1 MVNKMRNLE
10 NVKRVRLNDYSEYES
25 GKSNNGGCY
34 GFWTDYNRVENGWE
48 VSYGT
53 TADFPYCPC
62 CGSFNEHYDYEEEGY
77 ICGDFEVVSA
87 EELERIIKSFEEE
100 HSEDDDY
107 SIEYKG
113 ADEN

>member
-1 MVNKMRNLE
+1 MKNLD
-10 NVKRVRLNDYSEYES
+10 NIKRVRLNDYSEYRD

-34 GFWTDYNRVENGWE
+34 GFRTDYSRVENGWE

-62 CGSFNEHYDYEEEGY
+62 CGQFNEHYDYESEEY
-77 ICGDFEVVSA
+77 TCGDFEIIST
-87 EELERIIKSFEEE
+87 EELKRIIRSFEVE

-113 ADEN
+113 VDEN